1 MFMDTLPIKTFSRRI
16 SRSLRDGQKQLLD
29 EFFPTVKIDAD
40 TDFFKLRESYESIVL
55 EIGFGNGDF
64 TAQVARANEANLY
77 IGAEPFLNGVAS
89 LLKKMQD
96 ASIKNIKIFPDDVRI
111 LLAAMP
117 RKYLDKI
124 FIICPDPWP
133 KKRHH
138 KRRLV
143 QASLL
148 NELSAYLKAT
158 GEIEIITDHA
168 GYAEWIADEIAK
180 CPSLEL
186 DVHQTGVELSEGWM
200 GTKYQRRGVALGSS
214 IHRFVLNNRSM

>member
-1 MFMDTLPIKTFSRRI
+1 MDKPAIKTFSRRI

-40 TDFFKLRESYESIVL
+40 TNFSKLREDYENIIL

-64 TAQVARANEANLY
+64 TAQVARANPANLY

-96 ASIKNIKIFPDDVRI
+96 ANIKNIKIFPDDVRI

-117 RKYLDKI
+117 GKYLDKI

-133 KKRHH
+133 KKRHY

-143 QASLL
+143 QAPLL
-148 NELSAYLKAT
+148 NELSAYLKVA

-168 GYAEWIADEIAK
+168 GYAEWIVEEIAK
-180 CPSLEL
+180 CPTLEL
-186 DVHQTGVELSEGWM
+186 DVHQTGIEFEEGWM
-200 GTKYQRRGVALGSS
+200 GTKYQKRGVSLGSS
-214 IHRFVLNNRSM
+214 IHRFVLSQI